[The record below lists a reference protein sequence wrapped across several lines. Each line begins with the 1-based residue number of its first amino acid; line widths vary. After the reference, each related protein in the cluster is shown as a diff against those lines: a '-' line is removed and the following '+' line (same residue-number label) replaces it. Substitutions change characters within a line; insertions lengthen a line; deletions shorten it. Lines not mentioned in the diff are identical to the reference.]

1 MPKRMTLSERHLHR
15 LVWAAV
21 QAALMR
27 SPVYRKKPSA
37 AAHEARVQADAAVIE
52 SRIGERRK

>member
-1 MPKRMTLSERHLHR
+1 MTLSERHLHR